1 MILAPKE
8 KANELVTMHH
18 NLIQDIG
25 GELGQEILVT
35 ILAKQCALIGVNN
48 ELESIIWLDLLCTF
62 DNPMKAYFKQ
72 KITDLNEVKEEIEK
86 L

>member
-1 MILAPKE
+1 MKPKE

-35 ILAKQCALIGVNN
+35 ILAKQCALILVDEIIKSNPHITPIIYGVPAHSTM
-48 ELESIIWLDLLCTF
+48 EYW
-62 DNPMKAYFKQ
+62 Q
-72 KITDLNEVKEEIEK
+72 EVRQEIEN

>member
-1 MILAPKE
+1 MILTPKE
-8 KANELVTMHH
+8 KANQLVTMHH

-35 ILAKQCALIGVNN
+35 ILAKQCALIAVDEILQIFNN
-48 ELESIIWLDLLCTF
+48 EWAKLDFWTEEINVTINF
-62 DNPMKAYFKQ
+62 WQ
-72 KITDLNEVKEEIEK
+72 EVKQEIEK